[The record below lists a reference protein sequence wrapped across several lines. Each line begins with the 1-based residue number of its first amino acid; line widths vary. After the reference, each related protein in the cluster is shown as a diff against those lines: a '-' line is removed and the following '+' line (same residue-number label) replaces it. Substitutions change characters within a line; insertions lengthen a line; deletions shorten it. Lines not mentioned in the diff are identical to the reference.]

1 MSFAKASVNVKS
13 ANEAEV
19 HQLVRDLTD
28 PEKVRIYI
36 YIGCSLY
43 IEY

>member
-1 MSFAKASVNVKS
+1 MSFVKPSVNVKS

-28 PEKVRIYI
+28 PEKVRRESP
-36 YIGCSLY
+36 CSSSLY
-43 IEY
+43 